1 MTVYLDLVII
11 LNFLVDFLLIL
22 GTNRLSGFPLGMK
35 RAAAAATVGAAY
47 AGGCVIPGFSFLG
60 SSFWRLVSLGLM
72 SVVAFGCSKG
82 AYRRG
87 ILFVFLSMALGGIAL
102 GLGSGGFWAI
112 VLGALGVA
120 LLCVVGFCGKPGQQ
134 QYAHV
139 TISHSNHQLHLTA
152 LLDTGNT
159 LRDPVSGAAVLVTDS
174 TVAAKL
180 LDLSPYDLSH
190 PVETMGRLSNRG
202 LRLIPYHAVG
212 QPAGLMLGLR
222 VQSLEINGKKQDM
235 IVGFA
240 PQEIGHGKAYQALA
254 GGCVG

>member
-1 MTVYLDLVII
+1 MEVYLDLLIL

-22 GTNRLSGFPLGMK
+22 GTNRLSGFPLGTK
-35 RAAAAATVGAAY
+35 RAAAAAAVGAAY
-47 AGGCVIPGFSFLG
+47 AGGCVMPGFSFLG
-60 SSFWRLVSLGLM
+60 GTFWRLVSLGVM
-72 SVVAFGCSKG
+72 SMVAFGLSKG

-102 GLGSGGFWAI
+102 GLGSGGFRAI

-120 LLCVVGFCGKPGQQ
+120 LLCVMGFCGISGQQ
-134 QYAHV
+134 QYANV
-139 TISHSNHQLHLTA
+139 TIQYSNRRLHLTA

-159 LRDPVSGAAVLVTDS
+159 LREPVSGTAVLVVDS
-174 TVAAKL
+174 SVAAEL
-180 LDLSPYDLSH
+180 LGLSLYDLAH
-190 PVETMGRLSNRG
+190 PMETMTKFSNCG
-202 LRLIPYHAVG
+202 LRLIPYHTVG

-240 PQEIGHGKAYQALA
+240 PQKIGQGKAYQALA
-254 GGCVG
+254 GGYVG